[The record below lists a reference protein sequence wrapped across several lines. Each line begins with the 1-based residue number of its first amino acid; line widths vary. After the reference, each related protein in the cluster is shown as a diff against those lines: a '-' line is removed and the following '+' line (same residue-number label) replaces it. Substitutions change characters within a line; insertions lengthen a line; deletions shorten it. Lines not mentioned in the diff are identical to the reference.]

1 MHVPKNLEPD
11 TIWVSHTERVYVL
24 GVGRSRNIRSPKFYV
39 DFFEPGIGVKWLEL
53 PAFLARYKFYAIPRI
68 KLSAICSDF
77 NIERPAKDSP
87 RLLL

>member
-1 MHVPKNLEPD
+1 MHVPENLEPD
-11 TIWVSHTERVYVL
+11 TIWTSRTERVYVL

-53 PAFLARYKFYAIPRI
+53 PTFLSRYKFYARPRI
-68 KLSAICSDF
+68 KFSSICADS
-77 NIERPAKDSP
+77 NIERPTQEPP